1 MSVIAYVPA
10 YHRGYGE
17 FFAKHPGPIYLI
29 GEKLAKKLYPK
40 IERDFR
46 AVPAKDMAK
55 ALKGLSYDVHV
66 LYEYSIKNH
75 HFGTTVMPN
84 EDLSH
89 LFALKYLVGQDVIFE
104 PMFLR
109 WDGWAATKE
118 TPVPANRTISHNI
131 LDLALLG
138 KAQAEVKNSPDWW
151 RQVGAL
157 IAKGGKPLLIGH
169 NRPGITEDYKLGAYG
184 DPRSNFD
191 AGVSYELTT
200 AEHAEAHLIA
210 VAAGEGIALKGCDMY
225 VTTFPCPTCAKAI
238 ISAGIKRVFYAE
250 GYSLVGAE
258 KTLRDNSVQIIL
270 VKKI

>member
-10 YHRGYGE
+10 YHRGYAE

-29 GEKLAKKLYPK
+29 GEKLAKKLYPQ

-55 ALKGLSYDVHV
+55 VLRGLGHDVHV
-66 LYEYSIKNH
+66 LYEFSLKNYD
-75 HFGTTVMPN
+75 FSNVVMPN
-84 EDLSH
+84 EDISQF
-89 LFALKYLVGQDVIFE
+89 FALKYLVGQDITFD

-109 WDGWAATKE
+109 WDGWSSVKE
-118 TPVPANRTISHNI
+118 TPIPKDRTVSHNV
-131 LDLALLG
+131 LDLTLLG
-138 KAQAEVKNSPDWW
+138 KAKAEAQDSPDWW
-151 RQVGAL
+151 RQIGAL
-157 IAKGGKPLLIGH
+157 IARDGKPLLIGH

-191 AGVSYELTT
+191 AGVSYQLTT

-210 VAAGEGIALKGCDMY
+210 VAAGEGTVLKGCDMY
-225 VTTFPCPTCAKAI
+225 VTTFPCPTCAKSI
-238 ISAGIKRVFYAE
+238 VSAGIKRVFYAE
-250 GYSLVGAE
+250 GYSLVDAE
-258 KTLRDNSVQIIL
+258 QTLRDSGVHIIL